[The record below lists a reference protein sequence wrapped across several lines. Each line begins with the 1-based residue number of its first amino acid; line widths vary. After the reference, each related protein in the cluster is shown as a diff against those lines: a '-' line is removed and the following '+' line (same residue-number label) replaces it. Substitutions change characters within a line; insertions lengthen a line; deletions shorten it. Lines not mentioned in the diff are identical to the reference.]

1 MRMVHVSLTLA
12 IGIGVVGLILTRSES
27 VGEVPKPLAANELRP
42 ASSFAGIADPRSRSI
57 ALFEE
62 AGKVLQSPRCV
73 NCHPATDRPRQT
85 DERRLHIPL
94 VVRGADGHGAP
105 GMRCTTCH
113 HVDNFEPA
121 GIPGNDHWHLAPASM
136 TWEGLSLGQICEQ
149 LKDPARNGDRDIPT
163 IVHHVVSDTLVIWA
177 WSPGS
182 DRTPAPGTNAE
193 FGELLRA
200 WAEAGAYCPRP

>member
-1 MRMVHVSLTLA
+1 MRTVDLSLTLA
-12 IGIGVVGLILTRSES
+12 IAIGVAGAISTWNES
-27 VGEVPKPLAANELRP
+27 VGEVAKTLAANELRA
-42 ASSFAGIADPRSRSI
+42 ASSFASIADPRSRSI
-57 ALFEE
+57 AFFEE

-85 DERRLHIPL
+85 DARRPHIPL

-121 GIPGNDHWHLAPASM
+121 GVPGNDHWHLAPASM
-136 TWEGLSLGQICEQ
+136 TWEGRTLGQICEQ
-149 LKDPARNGDRDIPT
+149 LKDPTRNGDRDIPT
-163 IVHHVVSDTLVIWA
+163 ILHHVVSDTLVIWA

-182 DRTPAPGTNAE
+182 NRTPAPGTNAE
-193 FGELLRA
+193 FGELLRG
-200 WAEAGAYCPRP
+200 WAEAGAYCPTP